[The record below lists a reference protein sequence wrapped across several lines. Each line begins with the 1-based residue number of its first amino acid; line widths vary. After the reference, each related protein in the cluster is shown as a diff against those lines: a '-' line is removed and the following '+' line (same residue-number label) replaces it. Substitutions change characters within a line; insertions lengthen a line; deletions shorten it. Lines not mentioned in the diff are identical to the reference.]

1 MKVRLLTPASR
12 ELSAAINHYNLEREN
27 LGTEFREEAWA
38 TIQRIREFPLA
49 WHPLGGN
56 IPRCQMIRFPYGV
69 IYEPSQTEIVV
80 VAVACLHQAPEYWR
94 DRLK

>member
-1 MKVRLLTPASR
+1 MKVRLLLPAR
-12 ELSAAINHYNLEREN
+12 GELRVTVNYYNLQRSN

-38 TIQRIREFPLA
+38 TIRRIKDFPLA
-49 WHPLGGN
+49 WHPLGGS
-56 IPRCQMIRFPYGV
+56 IRRCQMLRFPYGI

-80 VAVACLHQAPEYWR
+80 VAVACLHQKPEYWR